1 MSLFCNG
8 DVSTKRLRTR
18 KVLSIQSHVVHGY
31 VGNKAATFPLQY
43 RDWDVDALNTV
54 QFSNHPGCGK
64 FTGFRSKATDIYQ
77 ILEKGLQ
84 DSLQI
89 RYDAVLTGYL
99 PCIESLK
106 VVGETVGEMCKKDSK
121 LKWVLD
127 PVLGDNGKLYV
138 AEENVPVYRNILE
151 TNNIYLVTP
160 NQFEM
165 ETLTKVKIESLSSL
179 KKSFEKF
186 HDLYPKVQN
195 IVVTSVELPHE
206 YSAYVICAGYETTA
220 TSGKIQYFRV
230 PKLNAHFSGS
240 GDLFSAL
247 LLDLLVPSDAEDE
260 ANLSDAL
267 NTVLSLVDDVLQR
280 TLELSLQND
289 EFLNSSR
296 KINDLK
302 LIQSADL
309 LKRSNPNEDI
319 NSLARFT
326 GEYLP

>member
-1 MSLFCNG
+1 MSLLGNG
-8 DVSTKRLRTR
+8 DVSRKKLRTR

-43 RDWDVDALNTV
+43 REWDVDALNTV

-77 ILEKGLQ
+77 ILDRGLLDGLQ
-84 DSLQI
+84 M

-99 PCIESLK
+99 PCIDSLK
-106 VVGETVGEMCKKDSK
+106 VVGETVGEMCRKDPK

-138 AEENVPVYRNILE
+138 AEENVPVYREILE
-151 TNNIYLVTP
+151 TNSIYVVTP

-165 ETLTKVKIESLSSL
+165 ETLTKVKIDSLSAL

-195 IVVTSVELPHE
+195 IVVTSVELPHR
-206 YSAYVICAGYETTA
+206 YSAYVICAGYDTTA
-220 TSGKIQYFRV
+220 TASKIHYFRV

-247 LLDLLVPSDAEDE
+247 LLDLLVPSEAEDE
-260 ANLSDAL
+260 PALSDAL
-267 NTVLSLVDDVLQR
+267 NMVLSLVDGILQR

-296 KINDLK
+296 IINDLK

-309 LKRSNPNEDI
+309 LKRSDQKEDI
-319 NSLARFT
+319 KSLARFT
-326 GEYLP
+326 EEELP